1 MINFEGIY
9 FSAYDKNMK
18 HALKIWIEAM
28 RLRTLPVS
36 ATSVVAASALAVLHD
51 CFRWAPAAI
60 CLVFAL
66 TAQIASNFANE
77 YFDYRAGLDRPGRV
91 GPRRGV
97 TEGDISPR
105 AMLAATLVAVA
116 IACLFGLW
124 LVVYG
129 GCILIP
135 VGIFIVLGL
144 FAYSAGPYP
153 LSRHALGEPA
163 VVLFF
168 GVIPVSACYYIMS
181 GTVTSQV
188 LLASVGIGLMGANI
202 LIVNNYRD
210 YDDDKA
216 VGKHTLAT
224 LFGRRVSAWIYLI
237 NGYMAMF
244 LMWPVWDGLSV
255 WYLMAPAIYLAFH
268 GDLWWCLRRR
278 SGSQL
283 NPLLGKTALNMFLF
297 SLILLLQFALI

>member
-1 MINFEGIY
+1 MINFG
-9 FSAYDKNMK
+9 SMK

-36 ATSVVAASALAVLHD
+36 AASVTAASALAVLNN
-51 CFRWAPAAI
+51 CFRLAPAAI
-60 CLVFAL
+60 CLAFAL

-77 YFDYRAGLDRPGRV
+77 YFDYRSGLDRPGRV

-105 AMLAATLVAVA
+105 AMLAATLTAVG
-116 IACLFGLW
+116 IACAFGLW

-129 GCILIP
+129 GWLLIP
-135 VGIFIVLGL
+135 AGIFIVLGL

-153 LSRHALGEPA
+153 LSRHTLGEVA
-163 VVLFF
+163 VIMFF
-168 GVIPVSACYYIMS
+168 GIIPVSACYYILS
-181 GTVTSQV
+181 GTITAQAFSTSI
-188 LLASVGIGLMGANI
+188 AIGLMGANI

-210 YDDDKA
+210 VDDDRT

-224 LFGRRVSAWIYLI
+224 RFGRPASAWLYLI
-237 NGYMAMF
+237 NGYAAMF
-244 LMWPVWDGLSV
+244 LMWPVWDSLSV
-255 WYLMAPAIYLAFH
+255 WYLMAPAIYLSIH
-268 GDLWWCLRRR
+268 GTLWWQLRHRTGRR
-278 SGSQL
+278 L
-283 NPLLGKTALNMFLF
+283 NPLLGKTAMNMFLF

>member
-1 MINFEGIY
+1 MINFG
-9 FSAYDKNMK
+9 SMK
-18 HALKIWIEAM
+18 QALIWIEAM

-36 ATSVVAASALAVLHD
+36 AAAVTAAAALAVLNN

-60 CLVFAL
+60 CMAFAL

-77 YFDYRAGLDRPGRV
+77 YFDYRAGLDSPGRV

-105 AMLAATLVAVA
+105 AMITATLVAVA
-116 IACLFGLW
+116 VACAFGLW

-129 GCILIP
+129 GWLLIP

-153 LSRHALGEPA
+153 LSRHALGEVA
-163 VVLFF
+163 VMLFF
-168 GVIPVSACYYIMS
+168 GIIPVSACYYIMS
-181 GTVTSQV
+181 GAITSQV
-188 LLASVGIGLMGANI
+188 FLTSGAIGLMGANI

-210 YDDDKA
+210 IDDDKA
-216 VGKHTLAT
+216 VGKRTLAT
-224 LFGRRVSAWIYLI
+224 HFGRPASAWLYLI
-237 NGYMAMF
+237 NGYVAMF
-244 LMWPVWDGLSV
+244 LMWPVWYGLSV
-255 WYLMAPAIYLAFH
+255 WYLMAPAIYLSSH
-268 GDLWWCLRRR
+268 GTLWWQLRRR
-278 SGSQL
+278 TGRQL
-283 NPLLGKTALNMFLF
+283 NPLLGKTAMNMFLF